1 MDISAIGNQSIS
13 QSATAATGLAENFDT
28 FLTLLTEQLQNQDP
42 LDPMDTNEF
51 TSQLV
56 QYTSVEQAIAT
67 NDNLEQ
73 LIALQSGNGF
83 SMALDYLGTQV
94 EAAGDTSI
102 LSEGSAKWQYTL
114 TGSAEQTALT
124 VLNEA
129 GQIVFVD
136 EGQTATGAHDFIWD
150 GRDNAGNLLPDGA
163 YTLNIAAQDGNGATI
178 GARTAVNGVVE
189 TVSMEGGEP
198 ILYVN
203 GMKLQLSDI
212 FKVSQLPA
220 ES

>member
-150 GRDNAGNLLPDGA
+150 GRDSAGNLLPDGA